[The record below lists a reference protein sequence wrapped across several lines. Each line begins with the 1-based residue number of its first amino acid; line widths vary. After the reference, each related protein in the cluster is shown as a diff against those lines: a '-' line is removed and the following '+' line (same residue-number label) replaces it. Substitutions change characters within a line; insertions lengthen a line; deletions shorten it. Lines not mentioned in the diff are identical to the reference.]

1 MSRDVISDRSMAHR
15 EIPPSPALK
24 ANIREA
30 TWGQMEAA
38 GLSLA
43 IRGTIPTF
51 PGQNK
56 AAERLRGLAMYQ
68 RARTIMVPP
77 DQAQLQV
84 RVNAIMDGKRLIM
97 ATPGLRDGFY
107 LLHKGE
113 IKARDWQQ
121 AARSSGV
128 RRFGTRLDTTGK
140 EIGTIDLLATGAV
153 AVDLQGGRIGKG
165 SGYFDLEYM
174 ILREIGSVNEQ
185 TSVVALVDDLQVREQ
200 VPMEEKDVAVD
211 FICTPTRVITIERR
225 LARPWQIPWDL
236 LPEKA
241 VKGMRPLK
249 ELRKGNE
256 GKD

>member
-15 EIPPSPALK
+15 KILPSPSLK
-24 ANIREA
+24 TSIREEI
-30 TWGQMEAA
+30 WGASPAA
-38 GLSLA
+38 
-43 IRGTIPTF
+43 RGTIPTF

-56 AAERLRGLAMYQ
+56 AAERLRGLAIYQ
-68 RARTIMVPP
+68 KAMTIMVPP

-107 LLHKGE
+107 LLHQGE

-128 RRFGTRLDTTGK
+128 RRFGKRLMTTHN
-140 EIGTIDLLATGAV
+140 EIGGIDLMATGAV
-153 AVDLQGGRIGKG
+153 AVDLRGGRIGKG

-185 TSVVALVDDLQVREQ
+185 TPICALVDDLQVQDE
-200 VPMEEKDVAVD
+200 VPMEEKDVAID
-211 FICTPTRVITIERR
+211 FICTTRRVIQIERR
-225 LARPWQIPWDL
+225 LARPAQIPWDL

-241 VKGMRPLK
+241 LKGMRPLK
-249 ELRKGNE
+249 ELRKKNE
-256 GKD
+256 GPN

>member
-1 MSRDVISDRSMAHR
+1 MARR
-15 EIPPSPALK
+15 EISPSSALK
-24 ANIREA
+24 AGIREEIWRA
-30 TWGQMEAA
+30 FPAA
-38 GLSLA
+38 QE
-43 IRGTIPTF
+43 TIPTF

-56 AAERLRGLAMYQ
+56 AAERLRGLAVYHQ
-68 RARTIMVPP
+68 ARTIMVPP

-107 LLHKGE
+107 LLHQRA

-128 RRFGTRLDTTGK
+128 RRFGKKLDTTDK

-165 SGYFDLEYM
+165 SGYFDLEYL
-174 ILREIGSVNEQ
+174 ILREIGSINEQ
-185 TSVVALVDDLQVREQ
+185 TPIVALVDDLQVHEL

-211 FICTPTRVITIERR
+211 FICTPSRVITIERR
-225 LARPWQIPWDL
+225 RARPSQIPWDL

-241 VKGMRPLK
+241 IKGMRPLK
-249 ELRKGNE
+249 ELRKINE
-256 GKD
+256 GPD

>member
-1 MSRDVISDRSMAHR
+1 MAHR
-15 EIPPSPALK
+15 EIPPSPAPK
-24 ANIREA
+24 ASIREEI
-30 TWGQMEAA
+30 WGAFPASQK
-38 GLSLA
+38 
-43 IRGTIPTF
+43 TIPTF

-56 AAERLRGLAMYQ
+56 AAERLRGLAIYQ

-77 DQAQLQV
+77 DQAQLQA
-84 RVNAIMDGKRLIM
+84 RVNALMDGKRLIM

-107 LLHKGE
+107 LLHQEE
-113 IKARDWQQ
+113 ITARDWQQ

-128 RRFGTRLDTTGK
+128 RRFGKRLNTTHM
-140 EIGTIDLLATGAV
+140 EIGAIDLLATGAV

-185 TSVVALVDDLQVREQ
+185 TPIVALVDDLQVRKH

-225 LARPWQIPWDL
+225 LARPSQIPWNL

-241 VKGMRPLK
+241 LKGMRPLK
-249 ELRKGNE
+249 KLRKGNA
-256 GKD
+256 GQD

>member
-1 MSRDVISDRSMAHR
+1 M
-15 EIPPSPALK
+15 EIKESTPSPSFK
-24 ANIREA
+24 ASVRDEI
-30 TWGQMEAA
+30 WGEMDAK
-38 GLSLA
+38 GLSPSPQ
-43 IRGTIPTF
+43 GTIPTF

-56 AAERLRGLAMYQ
+56 AAERLRGLTIYQ

-84 RVNAIMDGKRLIM
+84 RVNALSDGKRLIM

-107 LLHKGE
+107 LLEKTG
-113 IKARDWQQ
+113 IRVRDWKR

-128 RRFGTRLDTTGK
+128 LRFGKRLATARQ

-153 AVDLQGGRIGKG
+153 AVSPQGGRIGKG

-174 ILREIGSVNEQ
+174 ILRDIGSINEM
-185 TSVVALVDDLQVREQ
+185 TPVVALADDLQVCEA

-211 FICTPTRVITIERR
+211 FIVTPTRVITIERTR
-225 LARPWQIPWDL
+225 ERPAKISWEML
-236 LPEKA
+236 VEKTI
-241 VKGMRPLK
+241 KGMRPLK
-249 ELRKGNE
+249 ELRNKNE